1 MNNFKDCLYNKSD
14 SKDDPASERIL
25 EVLENIDDDCDRN
38 GIILVIKFTIFWSI
52 QCLLYFL
59 VFWELF

>member
-1 MNNFKDCLYNKSD
+1 MNSFKDFMNIKSD

-38 GIILVIKFTIFWSI
+38 GIILVNKLKNWLPFRFTFK
-52 QCLLYFL
+52 YFCDT
-59 VFWELF
+59 